1 MVADSS
7 EPDAGVVAV
16 DDAGVHLSPR
26 FTGSGDVYFD
36 GHHAWSFSVGESA
49 TTPGDRALLVEWP
62 RRMTRWLNGRS
73 LVQVISAEHVVFRDE
88 VAFGDSPERVR
99 FVDKDG
105 IPVMIDKWGLLQRPF
120 SGRDPRV
127 IEQIVDVTAEILE
140 VMERDCGLQAWIAFG
155 TLLGAAREG
164 KVIGHDS
171 DVDLAYLSE
180 QPTPS
185 EMAGELYG
193 VARALRAHGFQVQ
206 QKSASFI
213 TVVLQSADGGA
224 ASVDIYTC
232 FHVGDLLYETATVR
246 APVGRDAILPLGE
259 LEFEGRL
266 LPAPADPGRLLTV
279 SYGPRWRVPDPSFR
293 HQPGRQITE
302 RFDGWFG
309 SLMRHRRDWERYVA
323 DRQDD
328 ADLGP
333 SEFAG
338 WVMERLA
345 PSERVVEVGCGSG
358 ADALAFAKSGY
369 DVLGLDYCRHSLRPL
384 ERLAKRNGWRASFRM
399 MNLYDLRDVLTRG
412 ASLARHR
419 SSPQVIYAR
428 ELLEALDADGVENFW
443 RFTKMALRTGGRVFL
458 EGCSMS
464 RRDCAEWRAEHGGG
478 RLSPVDP
485 AWVEGDAVRHGG
497 QVTHRAGFL
506 DARAAVRGGTPARW
520 RMMVEWPSPS

>member
-1 MVADSS
+1 MVADSF

-16 DDAGVHLSPR
+16 DDAGVHLSAK

-36 GHHAWSFSVGESA
+36 GHHAWSFSVGESG
-49 TTPGDRALLVEWP
+49 TTSGDGGLLVEWP
-62 RRMTRWLNGRS
+62 LRMNRWLNGRS
-73 LVQVISAEHVVFRDE
+73 LVQVISAEQVVFRDE
-88 VAFGDSPERVR
+88 VAFGDGQERVR

-140 VMERDCGLQAWIAFG
+140 VMQVVCGLPGWIAFG

-185 EMAGELYG
+185 EMAGELFG

-213 TVVLQSADGGA
+213 TVVLQSADGGT

-232 FHVGDLLYETATVR
+232 FHVAALLYETATVR
-246 APVGRDAILPLGE
+246 APVGREAILPLRE

-266 LPAPADPGRLLTV
+266 LPAPADPDRMLTV
-279 SYGPRWRVPDPSFR
+279 SYGPQWRVPDPSFK
-293 HQPGRQITE
+293 HLPGRQVTE

-328 ADLGP
+328 AELGP
-333 SEFAG
+333 SEFAA
-338 WVMERLA
+338 WVTARLS

-358 ADALAFAKSGY
+358 ADALAFAERGHE
-369 DVLGLDYCRHSLRPL
+369 VLGLDYSRHNLRPL
-384 ERLAKRNGWRASFRM
+384 ERLAKQNGLPASFRM

-412 ASLARHR
+412 ALLARHR

-428 ELLEALDADGVENFW
+428 ELLEALDADGVANFW
-443 RFTKMALRTGGRVFL
+443 RCTKMALRSGGRVFL

-485 AWVEGDAVRHGG
+485 AKVEGDAVRHGG
-497 QVTHRAGFL
+497 RVVHRTGFL
-506 DARAAVRGGTPARW
+506 EARAAVRGGAPARW
-520 RMMVEWPSPS
+520 RMMVEWPSPG